1 MKRLKFADFYAG
13 NFTDRGYSLYI
24 VKDAN
29 GKVIYIGISTVSIW
43 SRWFGGGT
51 SHMEVGSH
59 GEVYGKSTIGEV
71 IERRFPVS
79 WNWMIELWTVQDCRK
94 FLNGEL
100 TEQNLSAMTV
110 KEFEPYMIKKLAP
123 LYNVLHNDGT
133 HEDPLLT
140 RKLDDAYR
148 KIFG

>member
-1 MKRLKFADFYAG
+1 MKRLTLTDFYAG

-24 VKDAN
+24 VKDAD
-29 GKVIYIGISTVSIW
+29 GKVMYIGISAVSIW

-51 SHMEVGSH
+51 SHMGVGSH

-71 IERRFPVS
+71 IERRFPDS

-94 FLNGEL
+94 FLDREL
-100 TEQNLSAMTV
+100 AGQNVSAMTIR
-110 KEFEPYMIKKLAP
+110 ELEPYMIEKLAP
-123 LYNVLHNDGT
+123 LYNVLHNGET

-140 RKLDDAYR
+140 PKLDEAYR